1 MALIE
6 GEDYYIEA
14 GLLVFTRRFHLKRGS
29 CCGSGCRHCPYDPHR
44 TKGSTAVGDLDIAS
58 LTTLPPEGG
67 TTNFDDP
74 VRSVDTSSRHFS
86 SHLAKDSNNDG

>member
-14 GLLVFTRRFHLKRGS
+14 GLLVFTRRFHLKRGH
-29 CCGSGCRHCPYDPHR
+29 CCGSGCRHCPYDPHW

-74 VRSVDTSSRHFS
+74 ARSVDTSPRHCS
-86 SHLAKDSNNDG
+86 SHLAKDSNNHG